1 LARILFTT
9 FGSYGD
15 VHPYMAVGIEL
26 RQRGHAVTIATSASY
41 AAKIASEGLGFH
53 PVRPDLSLDNSALV
67 AYVMDTRRGSERVV
81 RHIGAVVRES
91 YDDTLPAAR
100 QADLIVT
107 HPVTFGS
114 VLVAQ
119 KLGLPWV
126 SSVLA
131 PISFLSAWDP
141 PVPAPFPGLIK
152 VRALGPGVMRLLW
165 QLAKLDTRRWLKPT
179 LALRRELGLP
189 DRGHPLFEASHSPAT
204 VLALFSR
211 YLAEPQPD
219 WPPHTVVTGFPF
231 FDRHHE
237 QQPLAPELDRFLA
250 AGPPP
255 VVFTLGSS
263 AVSAAGDFY
272 RDSLKAVQNLGV
284 RAVFLTG
291 PQPQGLP
298 ATLPA
303 NVIAIPYAP
312 HSEIFP
318 RASAIVHQG
327 GVGTTAQAMRSGR
340 PMLVVPFA
348 HDQFDNGERVRRL
361 GAADMVYRSRYTAVT
376 AEAALRGLLHR
387 DAAAVKLGELVRA
400 EDGAATAANAIER
413 ALQ

>member
-1 LARILFTT
+1 LARILFAT

-26 RQRGHAVTIATSASY
+26 RSRGHAVTIATSASY
-41 AAKIASEGLGFH
+41 AAKIASEGLAFH
-53 PVRPDLSLDNSALV
+53 AVRPDLPVDRTALL
-67 AYVMDTRRGSERVV
+67 AYMMDRRRGSERVI
-81 RHIGAVVRES
+81 RFIGSVIRES
-91 YDDTLPAAR
+91 YDDSLCAAR
-100 QADLIVT
+100 QSDLIVT
-107 HPVTFGS
+107 HPITFGG
-114 VLVAQ
+114 VLAAE

-141 PVPAPFPGLIK
+141 PVPAPFPSLIK
-152 VRALGPGVMRLLW
+152 LRALGPAFMRFLW
-165 QLAKLDTRRWLKPT
+165 QIGKIDTRRWLKPV
-179 LALRRELGLP
+179 LALRRELALP
-189 DRGHPLFEASHSPAT
+189 DRGHPLFEGSHSPGT

-219 WPPHTVVTGFPF
+219 WPPQTIVTGFPF

-237 QQPLAPELDRFLA
+237 QQAIAPQLDRFLS

-272 RDSLKAVQNLGV
+272 RESLQAVETLGL

-291 PQPQGLP
+291 PHPQGLP
-298 ATLPA
+298 AALPES
-303 NVIAIPYAP
+303 VIAIPYAP

-361 GAADMVYRSRYTAVT
+361 GAADVVYRQRYNAAT
-376 AEAALRGLLHR
+376 AEDALRRLLRR
-387 DAAAVKLGELVRA
+387 DAAAAELGELVRA
-400 EDGAATAANAIER
+400 ENGAAKAADAIER